1 MPTQPDDDTGPARPG
16 EESGNQTPSTGT
28 VGLSTG
34 RRWTIV
40 VVSLVVTASAFIF
53 INGVAFLIPALE
65 EDHGTPLA
73 EAGLLSSMPSFGMVT
88 TLILWGYLLDRIG
101 ERIVLTVGS
110 ALTAAAAYAA
120 TTVHTM
126 VSFAALL
133 FVGGMAAASCNSAG
147 GRLVSGWFPP
157 EQRGLAMGVRQAA
170 QPLGIALGALVI
182 PELAERSR
190 SATSGLIFPAA
201 LCALS
206 AVASMVAVV
215 DPPRKEW
222 DEATKQELAN
232 PYRGS
237 WVLRRIH
244 AVSALLMVPQTVTVT
259 FMLIW
264 LITVYRWSIASAGA
278 VVTLSQLLGAVGRV
292 AVGRWSDRVGSRLRP
307 VRIMAVTGV
316 LVLAGLA
323 WADHVRSSIAVPLMV
338 AASVVAVLD
347 NGLESTAITE
357 YAGPFWSGRALG
369 LQNTYQRLMAA
380 GAPPVFGELI
390 AAHGYPP
397 AFLTC
402 GLFPLLAVPIVP
414 AKVLPPGLETRA
426 RTLSFRRLRR
436 WIAFRS
442 GEWPD
447 GTPRPGPLARRQRLR
462 RRGKAA
468 APPT

>member
-1 MPTQPDDDTGPARPG
+1 MPTDP
-16 EESGNQTPSTGT
+16 TGT
-28 VGLSTG
+28 VRLSTG
-34 RRWTIV
+34 RRWSIV

-65 EDHGTPLA
+65 DDLGTPLA
-73 EAGLLSSMPSFGMVT
+73 EAGLLSSMPSFGMVA
-88 TLILWGYLLDRIG
+88 TLILWGYLLDRVG

-120 TTVHTM
+120 TTVHSM
-126 VSFAALL
+126 VAFAALL
-133 FVGGMAAASCNSAG
+133 FAGGMAAASCNSAG

-157 EQRGLAMGVRQAA
+157 EQRGLAMGVRQTA

-182 PELAERSR
+182 PELAERSP
-190 SATSGLIFPAA
+190 SATAAMIFPAV
-201 LCALS
+201 LCAVS
-206 AVASMVAVV
+206 AVASAVAVV

-222 DEATKQELAN
+222 DEATHRELAN
-232 PYRGS
+232 PYRRS

-244 AVSALLMVPQTVTVT
+244 VVSALLMVPQTVTVT

-264 LITVYRWSIASAGA
+264 LITNYRWSIGAAGA
-278 VVTLSQLLGAVGRV
+278 LVTVSQLLGALGRV
-292 AVGRWSDRVGSRLRP
+292 VVGRWSDRVGSRLWP
-307 VRIMAVTGV
+307 VRVMAVTGV
-316 LVLAGLA
+316 VVLAGLA
-323 WADHVRSSIAVPLMV
+323 LADHLRSSVAVPLMV
-338 AASVVAVLD
+338 AASVIAVLD

-380 GAPPVFGELI
+380 GAPPVFGELV

-397 AFLTC
+397 GFLVC

-414 AKVLPPGLETRA
+414 TKVLPPGLETRA

-462 RRGKAA
+462 RRGTAA
-468 APPT
+468 ARRT

>member
-1 MPTQPDDDTGPARPG
+1 MPTEP
-16 EESGNQTPSTGT
+16 TGT
-28 VGLSTG
+28 VTLSAG
-34 RRWTIV
+34 RRWSIV
-40 VVSLVVTASAFIF
+40 VVSLVVTASAFVF

-65 EDHGTPLA
+65 NDLGTPLA

-88 TLILWGYLLDRIG
+88 TLILWGYLLDRVG

-110 ALTAAAAYAA
+110 ALTAVAAYAA
-120 TTVHTM
+120 TTVHSM
-126 VSFAALL
+126 VAFGALL
-133 FVGGMAAASCNSAG
+133 FAGGMAAASCNSAG

-157 EQRGLAMGVRQAA
+157 EQRGFAMGVRQTA

-182 PELAERSR
+182 PELAEGSR
-190 SATSGLIFPAA
+190 PATAALIFPAV
-201 LCALS
+201 LCAAS
-206 AVASMVAVV
+206 AVASVVAVIE
-215 DPPRKEW
+215 PPRKEW
-222 DEATKQELAN
+222 DEATAKELAN

-264 LITVYRWSIASAGA
+264 LITNYRWSIASAGA
-278 VVTLSQLLGAVGRV
+278 LVTLSQLLGAVGRV
-292 AVGRWSDRVGSRLRP
+292 VVGRWSDRVGSRLRP

-316 LVLAGLA
+316 VVLAGLA
-323 WADHVRSSIAVPLMV
+323 LADQLRSSIAVPLMV

-397 AFLTC
+397 AFAVC

-436 WIAFRS
+436 WISFRS
-442 GEWPD
+442 GDWPD

>member
-1 MPTQPDDDTGPARPG
+1 MPTD
-16 EESGNQTPSTGT
+16 PSGT
-28 VGLSTG
+28 VAVSAV
-34 RRWTIV
+34 RRWSIV
-40 VVSLVVTASAFIF
+40 VVSLLATASAFVF

-65 EDHGTPLA
+65 DDLGTPLA
-73 EAGLLSSMPSFGMVT
+73 EAGLLSSMPSFGMVV
-88 TLILWGYLLDRIG
+88 TLIVWGYLLDRVG
-101 ERIVLTVGS
+101 ERLVLAVGT
-110 ALTAAAAYAA
+110 ALTAVAAYFA

-157 EQRGLAMGVRQAA
+157 EQRGFAMGVRQTA

-182 PELAERSR
+182 PVLSERSP
-190 SATSGLIFPAA
+190 SATAGMIFPAV
-201 LCALS
+201 LCAAS
-206 AVASMVAVV
+206 AVASVLAIV

-222 DEATKQELAN
+222 DETTEQERSN
-232 PYRGS
+232 PYRRS

-264 LITVYRWSIASAGA
+264 LITSYRWSVASAGA
-278 VVTLSQLLGAVGRV
+278 LVTLSQLLGAGGRV
-292 AVGRWSDRVGSRLRP
+292 MVGRWSDRVGSRLRP
-307 VRIMAVTGV
+307 VRTMSVVGV
-316 LVLAGLA
+316 LILAGLA
-323 WADHVRSSIAVPLMV
+323 VADHLRSSVAVPLMV
-338 AASVVAVLD
+338 AASVIAVLD

-369 LQNTYQRLMAA
+369 LQNTYQRVMAA
-380 GAPPVFGELI
+380 GAPPAFGELI
-390 AAHGYPP
+390 ARTGYPW
-397 AFLTC
+397 AFAVC

-414 AKVLPPGLETRA
+414 TKVLPPGLETRA
-426 RTLSFRRLRR
+426 RTQSFRRLRR

-442 GEWPD
+442 GDWPD

-468 APPT
+468 TPPT

>member
-1 MPTQPDDDTGPARPG
+1 MPTDP
-16 EESGNQTPSTGT
+16 SGA
-28 VGLSTG
+28 VGISTG

-40 VVSLVVTASAFIF
+40 LVSLVVTASAFIF

-65 EDHGTPLA
+65 HDQGTPLA

-88 TLILWGYLLDRIG
+88 TLILWGYVLDRVG

-126 VSFAALL
+126 VAFAVWL
-133 FVGGMAAASCNSAG
+133 FIGGMAAASCNSAG

-182 PELAERSR
+182 PELAERSK
-190 SATSGLIFPAA
+190 SATSGLIFPAV
-201 LCALS
+201 LCAVS
-206 AVASMVAVV
+206 AVLSVVAIIE
-215 DPPRKEW
+215 PPRKEW
-222 DEATKQELAN
+222 DKATERELAN

-264 LITVYRWSIASAGA
+264 LIANYRWSITSAGA
-278 VVTLSQLLGAVGRV
+278 LVTLSQLLGAVGRIM
-292 AVGRWSDRVGSRLRP
+292 VGRWSDRVGSRLVP

-323 WADHVRSSIAVPLMV
+323 FADHLRSSIAVPLMV

-380 GAPPVFGELI
+380 GAGPAFGELI
-390 AAHGYPP
+390 AAHGYPL
-397 AFLTC
+397 AFLGC
-402 GLFPLLAVPIVP
+402 GVFPLVAVPIVP
-414 AKVLPPGLETRA
+414 AKTLPPGLETRA

>member
-1 MPTQPDDDTGPARPG
+1 MPTDP
-16 EESGNQTPSTGT
+16 TGT
-28 VGLSTG
+28 VGMSTG
-34 RRWTIV
+34 RRWSIV
-40 VVSLVVTASAFIF
+40 VVSLLVTASAFIF

-65 EDHGTPLA
+65 EDQGTPLA
-73 EAGLLSSMPSFGMVT
+73 EAGLLSSMPSFGMVM
-88 TLILWGYLLDRIG
+88 TLILWGYLLDRVG

-110 ALTAAAAYAA
+110 VLTAVAAYAA

-126 VSFAALL
+126 LSFAALL

-157 EQRGLAMGVRQAA
+157 EQRGLAMGVRQTA

-182 PELAERSR
+182 PELAERSK
-190 SATSGLIFPAA
+190 SATAALIFPAI
-201 LCALS
+201 LCAVS
-206 AVASMVAVV
+206 AVLSFVAIT

-222 DEATKQELAN
+222 DEATEQERAN

-244 AVSALLMVPQTVTVT
+244 VVSALLMVPQTVTVT

-264 LITVYRWSIASAGA
+264 LITNYHWSITSAGA
-278 VVTLSQLLGAVGRV
+278 LVTLSQLLGAVGRV
-292 AVGRWSDRVGSRLRP
+292 MVGRWSDRVGSRLRP
-307 VRIMAVTGV
+307 VRIIAVVGV
-316 LVLAGLA
+316 LVLGGLA
-323 WADHVRSSIAVPLMV
+323 LADHLRSSIAVPLMV

-347 NGLESTAITE
+347 NGLESTAVTE
-357 YAGPFWSGRALG
+357 YAGPFWSGRSLG

-380 GAPPVFGELI
+380 GAPPVFGALI
-390 AAHGYPP
+390 ADHSYPP
-397 AFLTC
+397 AFLIC

-414 AKVLPPGLETRA
+414 TKTLPPGLETRA

-436 WIAFRS
+436 WVSFRS
-442 GEWPD
+442 GDWPD

>member
-1 MPTQPDDDTGPARPG
+1 MPTDP
-16 EESGNQTPSTGT
+16 TGT
-28 VGLSTG
+28 VALSTV
-34 RRWTIV
+34 RRWSIV
-40 VVSLVVTASAFIF
+40 VVSLVATASAFIF

-65 EDHGTPLA
+65 DDLGTPLA
-73 EAGLLSSMPSFGMVT
+73 EAGLLSSMPSFGMVV
-88 TLILWGYLLDRIG
+88 TLIVWGYLLDRVG
-101 ERIVLTVGS
+101 ERIVLSIGT
-110 ALTAAAAYAA
+110 ALTAIAAYFA
-120 TTVHTM
+120 TTVHSM

-157 EQRGLAMGVRQAA
+157 EQRGFAMGVRQTA

-182 PELAERSR
+182 PELSERSP
-190 SATSGLIFPAA
+190 SATAGMIFPAV
-201 LCALS
+201 LCAVS
-206 AVASMVAVV
+206 AVASVVAIV

-222 DEATKQELAN
+222 DEATDQERAN

-264 LITVYRWSIASAGA
+264 LITSYKWSIASAGA

-292 AVGRWSDRVGSRLRP
+292 MVGRWSDRIGSRLRP
-307 VRIMAVTGV
+307 VRTMAVIGV
-316 LVLAGLA
+316 LTLAGLA
-323 WADHVRSSIAVPLMV
+323 VADHLRSSIAVPLMV

-357 YAGPFWSGRALG
+357 YAGPYWSGRALG

-397 AFLTC
+397 GFLVC

-414 AKVLPPGLETRA
+414 TKVLPPGLETRA
-426 RTLSFRRLRR
+426 RTRSFRRLRR
-436 WIAFRS
+436 WISVRS

-462 RRGKAA
+462 RHGTAA

>member
-1 MPTQPDDDTGPARPG
+1 MPTD
-16 EESGNQTPSTGT
+16 STPI
-28 VGLSTG
+28 VGLTTG
-34 RRWTIV
+34 RRWSIV
-40 VVSLVVTASAFIF
+40 IISLLVTASAFIF

-65 EDHGTPLA
+65 EDRGTPLV
-73 EAGLLSSMPSFGMVT
+73 EAGLLSSMPSFGMVA
-88 TLILWGYLLDRIG
+88 TLILWGYLLDRVG
-101 ERIVLTVGS
+101 ERIVLTLGS
-110 ALTAAAAYAA
+110 AMTAGAAYAA
-120 TTVHTM
+120 TTVHSM
-126 VSFAALL
+126 VAFAAWL

-182 PELAERSR
+182 PIFAEHSR
-190 SATSGLIFPAA
+190 SATSALIFPAV
-201 LCALS
+201 LCAAAAVLS
-206 AVASMVAVV
+206 VVAII

-222 DEATKQELAN
+222 DEATEQELAN

-264 LITVYRWSIASAGA
+264 LIANYRCSIPMAGCLVTV
-278 VVTLSQLLGAVGRV
+278 SQLLGAVGRV
-292 AVGRWSDRVGSRLRP
+292 MVGRWSDRVGSRLRP
-307 VRIMAVTGV
+307 VRIISVVGV
-316 LVLAGLA
+316 LVLVGLA
-323 WADHVRSSIAVPLMV
+323 FADHLRSSIAVPLMV
-338 AASVVAVLD
+338 VASVVAVLD

-357 YAGPFWSGRALG
+357 VAGPFWSGRSLG

-380 GAPPVFGELI
+380 GAPPAFGALI
-390 AAHGYPP
+390 ADHSYPP
-397 AFLTC
+397 AFLVC
-402 GLFPLLAVPIVP
+402 GLFPLLAVPLVP
-414 AKVLPPGLETRA
+414 AKTLPPGLETRA

-436 WIAFRS
+436 WIVFRS
-442 GEWPD
+442 GDWPD

>member
-1 MPTQPDDDTGPARPG
+1 MTTQ
-16 EESGNQTPSTGT
+16 STGAVT
-28 VGLSTG
+28 LGVG

-40 VVSLVVTASAFIF
+40 VVSLLVTASAFVF
-53 INGVAFLIPALE
+53 INGVAFMIPALE
-65 EDHGTPLA
+65 DDLGTPLA
-73 EAGLLSSMPSFGMVT
+73 EAGLLSSMPSFGMVA
-88 TLILWGYLLDRIG
+88 TLILWGYVLDRAG
-101 ERIVLTVGS
+101 ERIVLTLGS

-120 TTVHTM
+120 TTVHSM
-126 VSFAALL
+126 VAFAVWL

-182 PELAERSR
+182 PEIAAGAR
-190 SATSGLIFPAA
+190 SATSALMFPAI
-201 LCALS
+201 LCAVSAILS
-206 AVASMVAVV
+206 VVAIT

-222 DEATKQELAN
+222 DEATEEELAN
-232 PYRGS
+232 PYRRS

-259 FMLIW
+259 FMLIC
-264 LITVYRWSIASAGA
+264 LIANYKCSIALAGGL
-278 VVTLSQLLGAVGRV
+278 VTVSQLLGALGRV
-292 AVGRWSDRVGSRLRP
+292 AVGRWSDRAGSRLRP
-307 VRIMAVTGV
+307 VRIMSVVGV
-316 LVLAGLA
+316 LVLIGLA
-323 WADHVRSSIAVPLMV
+323 FADHLRASIAVPLMIT
-338 AASVVAVLD
+338 ASVVAVLD

-380 GAPPVFGELI
+380 GAPPVFGGLI
-390 AAHGYPP
+390 ASHGYPP
-397 AFLTC
+397 AFLVC
-402 GLFPLLAVPIVP
+402 AAFPLLAVPIVP
-414 AKVLPPGLETRA
+414 ARTLPPGLEVRA
-426 RTLSFRRLRR
+426 RTQSFRRLRR
-436 WIAFRS
+436 WIALRS
-442 GEWPD
+442 GDWPD

>member
-1 MPTQPDDDTGPARPG
+1 MPTEPSGPVKLG
-16 EESGNQTPSTGT
+16 
-28 VGLSTG
+28 TG

-65 EDHGTPLA
+65 KDHGTPLA
-73 EAGLLSSMPSFGMVT
+73 EAGVLSSMPSFGMVT

-101 ERIVLTVGS
+101 ERIVLTIGS

-157 EQRGLAMGVRQAA
+157 QQRGLAMGVRQAA

-190 SATSGLIFPAA
+190 SATSGLIFPAV
-201 LCALS
+201 LCAVS
-206 AVASMVAVV
+206 AVASVVAVV

-264 LITVYRWSIASAGA
+264 LITVYRWSIASAE
-278 VVTLSQLLGAVGRV
+278 Q
-292 AVGRWSDRVGSRLRP
+292 WSRSRSCSGPRAGSRLVAGRTGSAP
-307 VRIMAVTGV
+307 GCVRC
-316 LVLAGLA
+316 
-323 WADHVRSSIAVPLMV
+323 
-338 AASVVAVLD
+338 AS
-347 NGLESTAITE
+347 
-357 YAGPFWSGRALG
+357 
-369 LQNTYQRLMAA
+369 
-380 GAPPVFGELI
+380 
-390 AAHGYPP
+390 
-397 AFLTC
+397 
-402 GLFPLLAVPIVP
+402 
-414 AKVLPPGLETRA
+414 
-426 RTLSFRRLRR
+426 
-436 WIAFRS
+436 
-442 GEWPD
+442 WP
-447 GTPRPGPLARRQRLR
+447 
-462 RRGKAA
+462 
-468 APPT
+468 

>member
-1 MPTQPDDDTGPARPG
+1 MPTDP
-16 EESGNQTPSTGT
+16 
-28 VGLSTG
+28 TG
-34 RRWTIV
+34 RIALSAVRRWSIV
-40 VVSLVVTASAFIF
+40 VVSLVATASAFVF

-65 EDHGTPLA
+65 DDLGTPLA
-73 EAGLLSSMPSFGMVT
+73 EASLLSSMPSFGMVA
-88 TLILWGYLLDRIG
+88 TLIVWGYLLDRVG
-101 ERIVLTVGS
+101 ERIVLTVGT
-110 ALTAAAAYAA
+110 ALTAVTAYFA
-120 TTVHTM
+120 TTVHSM
-126 VSFAALL
+126 MSFAALL

-157 EQRGLAMGVRQAA
+157 EQRGFAMGVRQTA

-182 PELAERSR
+182 PELSERTP
-190 SATSGLIFPAA
+190 SATGGMIFPAV
-201 LCALS
+201 LCAVS
-206 AVASMVAVV
+206 AVASVVALV

-222 DEATKQELAN
+222 EEATEQERAN

-264 LITVYRWSIASAGA
+264 LITSYKWSIASAAA
-278 VVTLSQLLGAVGRV
+278 VVTLSQLLGAVGRIM
-292 AVGRWSDRVGSRLRP
+292 VGRWSDRVGSRLRP
-307 VRIMAVTGV
+307 VRTMAVIGV

-323 WADHVRSSIAVPLMV
+323 VADHLRSSIAVPLMV

-397 AFLTC
+397 GFLVC

-414 AKVLPPGLETRA
+414 TDVLPPGLEARA
-426 RTLSFRRLRR
+426 RTRSVRRLRR

-442 GEWPD
+442 GAWPD